1 MKSIRNSLLLAT
13 LASVALLVGCAGQKA
28 PATKA
33 LADAEAALASVRD
46 DAAQYAA
53 SDLQNV
59 ESTVADLKAKLQSGD
74 FKGILAAAP
83 ALTASITALKDTAAA
98 KKAEALAALE
108 KAKGD
113 WAGMATDL
121 PNMVQALQSRVD
133 ALSASKRLPKNL
145 DAAKFEGAK
154 TGLAEAKAAWDAASA
169 AAGSGSFVDAV
180 AKASEAKT
188 KATAAMAAL
197 GMTAG

>member
-13 LASVALLVGCAGQKA
+13 LASVALLLGCAGQKA

-33 LADAEAALASVRD
+33 IADAEAALAGVRD

-53 SDLQNV
+53 SDLQSV

-83 ALTASITALKDTAAA
+83 ALTASIAALKDTAAA
-98 KKAEALAALE
+98 KKTEALAALE

-113 WAGMATDL
+113 WAGLSTDL

-133 ALSASKRLPKNL
+133 ALSASKRLPKKL
-145 DAAKFEGAK
+145 DAATFEGAK
-154 TGLAEAKAAWDAASA
+154 TGLAEAKSAWDAATA
-169 AAGSGSFVDAV
+169 AAGNGSFVDAV
-180 AKASEAKT
+180 AKANEAKT
-188 KATAAMAAL
+188 KASAAMAAL